1 MIITIGGLAGT
12 GTSTTAKILSKMLNM
27 PFVSAGDIFR
37 QMAEEQNMDILEF
50 SNLAENN
57 IKIDTEIDYRQAKLA
72 KESNNLILEGRLSAH
87 FVENADLK
95 VWLISP
101 FDVRAERICERESK
115 TIDIVKKEIIIRE
128 KSESL
133 RYDEIHDIDISNL
146 DVYDLIINT
155 NSFDAES
162 VAKIIEKVTKE
173 I

>member
-12 GTSTTAKILSKMLNM
+12 GTSTTAKILSEILNI

-37 QMAEEQNMDILEF
+37 QMAVERGMDILEF

-57 IKIDTEIDYRQAKLA
+57 TKIDTEIDYRQAKLA
-72 KESNNLILEGRLSAH
+72 KESDNLILEGRLSAH
-87 FVENADLK
+87 FVESADLR
-95 VWLISP
+95 VWLITP

-115 TIDIVKKEIIIRE
+115 TFDVVKEEVMIRE
-128 KSESL
+128 KSEAL
-133 RYDEIHDIDISNL
+133 RYNEIHNIDISNL
-146 DVYDLIINT
+146 DIYDLIINT
-155 NSFDAES
+155 GSFDAES